1 MPARPAPVAV
11 TSAPHRSLTGCR
23 FQDRPS
29 ETGRGLGQP
38 LVSAVGSAA
47 DLVELGEIVVGQR
60 ESRAGGVLAQVCH
73 R

>member
-1 MPARPAPVAV
+1 MPVLPAWLTDPLWDQFAALLPERPAVDPA
-11 TSAPHRSLTGCR
+11 
-23 FQDRPS
+23 
-29 ETGRGLGQP
+29 QP
-38 LVSAVGSAA
+38 LVSAVGLAA